1 MTLATFATSSVGIE
15 PARVVFSLFVNH
27 TFREP
32 KYYEILGLPTV
43 QYKHF
48 SYYST
53 NKSWS
58 DDDLVISQ
66 NNFFRF
72 LTLDDI
78 EPTFIPSPDNSY
90 CEDSRP

>member
-1 MTLATFATSSVGIE
+1 LQLFSTSSVGIE
-15 PARVVFSLFVNH
+15 TARVVFSLFVNH

>member
-1 MTLATFATSSVGIE
+1 MTLTTFCNFFCWNR
-15 PARVVFSLFVNH
+15 ARVVFSLFVNH

-48 SYYST
+48 IYYST

-58 DDDLVISQ
+58 DDDLVSKQFFFVFSLWTISSPHSSPH
-66 NNFFRF
+66 
-72 LTLDDI
+72 LTIHIVKTVDL
-78 EPTFIPSPDNSY
+78 N
-90 CEDSRP
+90 

>member
-1 MTLATFATSSVGIE
+1 MTHTTFCNFFCWNR
-15 PARVVFSLFVNH
+15 ARVVFSLFVNH

-90 CEDSRP
+90 CEDSRS

>member
-1 MTLATFATSSVGIE
+1 MTLATFSTSSVGIE
-15 PARVVFSLFVNH
+15 TARVVFSLFVNH

-58 DDDLVISQ
+58 DDDLGHISKQ
-66 NNFFRF
+66 FFSFSHFGRYRAHIHP
-72 LTLDDI
+72 LT
-78 EPTFIPSPDNSY
+78 
-90 CEDSRP
+90 

>member
-1 MTLATFATSSVGIE
+1 MQLFSTSSVGIE
-15 PARVVFSLFVNH
+15 TARVVFSLFMNH

-58 DDDLVISQ
+58 DHDLVISQ

-78 EPTFIPSPDNSY
+78 RAHIHPLT
-90 CEDSRP
+90 

>member
-1 MTLATFATSSVGIE
+1 MKYLGYPQYNTNTSVTIV
-15 PARVVFSLFVNH
+15 PTN
-27 TFREP
+27 P
-32 KYYEILGLPTV
+32 GLMMI
-43 QYKHF
+43 
-48 SYYST
+48 
-53 NKSWS
+53 
-58 DDDLVISQ
+58 LVISQ